1 MYINIHTHLAQPTDD
16 WFLQNF
22 YTYFNQTTE
31 VKYCS
36 AGLHPWLINEE
47 SWKEDF
53 ALLSNTVQAKN
64 ILAIGECGLDKVCAT
79 DFNLQVKVFVQHIHL
94 ANEINKPLILHCVRA
109 YDDILLL
116 LKKEHNKVPVIFH
129 GFNRN
134 ETIAKKI
141 IEAGYYLSFGKA
153 ILKKE
158 MQELLSKIPVDRFLL
173 ETDDSEISIRDIY
186 QTAAKAFQI
195 DEDSLS
201 LQLFKNASVIFGA
214 EVLKV

>member
-1 MYINIHTHLAQPTDD
+1 MYINIHTHFAQPTDD

-22 YTYFNQTTE
+22 YTHFNQTTE

-36 AGLHPWLINEE
+36 AGLHPWYINAEH
-47 SWKEDF
+47 WQEDF
-53 ALLSNTVQAKN
+53 ALLSTTVKAKN
-64 ILAIGECGLDKVCAT
+64 MLAIGECGLDKVCAT
-79 DFNLQVKVFVQHIHL
+79 DFDLQVKVFVQHIHL

-109 YDDILLL
+109 HDDILLL
-116 LKKEHNKVPVIFH
+116 LKKEQNKVPVIFH

-134 ETIAKKI
+134 EAIAKKI
-141 IEAGYYLSFGKA
+141 IEAGCYLSFGKA
-153 ILKKE
+153 LLKKE
-158 MQELLSKIPVDRFLL
+158 MQELLSKIPVDRFFL
-173 ETDDSEISIRDIY
+173 ETDDAEISIRDIY

-201 LQLFKNASVIFGA
+201 LQLFKNASTIFGA